1 MYKKTSFTL
10 LTILCFAI
18 SSMTAQSNWH
28 IGKFKVKKID
38 FSLGYETDYI
48 NSMDYGFFVH
58 QMDYLQQ
65 AKLAELNFEN
75 SDFYSG
81 VCENPSINVGLTL
94 VHPALPS
101 LEWRNAFAVK
111 PNRVDA
117 ISYYNRSDYDGAYIN
132 LTGSHAEFTL
142 ESAAIFKL
150 SILKLLN
157 LYGGVGTNLGITNN
171 NTTCV
176 FTSFD
181 LTADDISFRNTN
193 EVIDNVPA
201 GTYGSGDGY
210 SDCFQTGSQLN
221 QRAFLQVGA
230 GLVFFKR
237 VEIGLDIKYGVG
249 YRADFGHSI
258 DGTQLVATNLNLRYI
273 LK

>member
-1 MYKKTSFTL
+1 MKKNT
-10 LTILCFAI
+10 TILLALICFAI
-18 SSMTAQSNWH
+18 SSMSAQSNWH

-48 NSMDYGFFVH
+48 NSMDYGFFVD
-58 QMDYLQQ
+58 QMDAVQQ
-65 AKLAELNFEN
+65 AKLAELNFADSE
-75 SDFYSG
+75 FYSG
-81 VCENPSINVGLTL
+81 ICENPSINVGLTL
-94 VHPALPS
+94 VHPAVRS
-101 LEWRNAFAVK
+101 LEWRNSIAYK

-117 ISYYNRSDYDGAYIN
+117 ISYYNNSDYDGAYIN
-132 LTGSHAEFTL
+132 LSGRHAEFTI

-150 SILKLLN
+150 SLLNLLN
-157 LYGGVGTNLGITNN
+157 LYGGIGTNMGITNN

-181 LTADDISFRNTN
+181 LTADDISFRNTA
-193 EVIDNVPA
+193 EVEENVPSGA
-201 GTYGSGDGY
+201 YGSGDGY
-210 SDCFQTGSQLN
+210 NDCFQTGSQFN

-237 VEIGLDIKYGVG
+237 IELGLDIKYGVG
-249 YRADFGHSI
+249 YRADFGHSV
-258 DGTQLVATNLNLRYI
+258 DGTQLVSTNLNLRYI